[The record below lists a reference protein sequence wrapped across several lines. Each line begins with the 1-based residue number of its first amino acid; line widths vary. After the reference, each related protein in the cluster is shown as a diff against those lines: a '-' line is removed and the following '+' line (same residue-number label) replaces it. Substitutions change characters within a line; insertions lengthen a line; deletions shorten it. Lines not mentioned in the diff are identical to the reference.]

1 MLWQRLLFGGL
12 MIAALLG
19 LLHVDDRLPEWLRAS
34 EGGPQWDGVLVA
46 AVVMALIL
54 LATRELTSLFRA
66 AGHRPLVVWP
76 AIISALIVLTPFF
89 VRSRLLD
96 ALPAAHGSI
105 SGLTVAL
112 LVIGLFGTAALITWR
127 RQTQRA
133 VADLSASLW
142 PILYLGLLG
151 QFIVALR
158 THPSG
163 SAGLVLYY
171 VATVKICDIGAY
183 FTGLAI
189 GRHKLIVWLSPK
201 KTWEGLIGGMAAS
214 VAFAV
219 AIAWMLSPETATMTL
234 PANGSWP
241 TPARAAVFGLLMAL
255 CGQAG
260 DLLESLIKRDAQS
273 KDSAHAIPAFG
284 GVLDILD
291 SILTTAPIA
300 YLVLLK

>member
-19 LLHVDDRLPEWLRAS
+19 LLHVDDRLPEWLRTS
-34 EGGPQWDGVLVA
+34 DGGPQWDGVLVA
-46 AVVMALIL
+46 AVVMALIV
-54 LATRELTSLFRA
+54 LATRELAALFRA

-76 AIISALIVLTPFF
+76 AMISALLVLVPFLH
-89 VRSRLLD
+89 RNRLAGG
-96 ALPAAHGSI
+96 ALPADATADGQ
-105 SGLTVAL
+105 TVTL
-112 LVIGLFGTAALITWR
+112 LVIGLFGTAVLIASR
-127 RQTQRA
+127 KQTQRA
-133 VADLSASLW
+133 IADLSVSLW

-158 THPSG
+158 THPTG

-201 KTWEGLIGGMAAS
+201 KTWEGLIGGIIAS

-219 AIAWMLSPETATMTL
+219 AIAWMMSPETATMTA
-234 PANGSWP
+234 PAHGPWP
-241 TPARAAVFGLLMAL
+241 TPVKAAVFGLLMAL

-291 SILTTAPIA
+291 SILITAPIA